1 MSPMYSLTVNDHVM
15 IAHSLPDEFFGPAQ
29 ALHGATLD
37 VEATFSRA
45 NLDRHSVVMDIGEAL
60 DLLSA
65 AVAPLRYANLDDLA
79 DFAGRLSTTEAV
91 AEYIG
96 SRLADGLA
104 DRDDIQ
110 ISVRLREN
118 PRASVTYTVPN
129 RP

>member
-1 MSPMYSLTVNDHVM
+1 MYSLTVNDHVM

-29 ALHGATLD
+29 GLHGATLD

-45 NLDRHSVVMDIGEAL
+45 GLDRHAVVMDIGEAL
-60 DLLSA
+60 GLLDA
-65 AVAPLRYANLDDLA
+65 AVEPLRYANLDEHA
-79 DFAGRLSTTEAV
+79 DFTGRLSTTEAV

-96 SRLADGLA
+96 SRLAVGLA
-104 DRDDIQ
+104 DREEIG